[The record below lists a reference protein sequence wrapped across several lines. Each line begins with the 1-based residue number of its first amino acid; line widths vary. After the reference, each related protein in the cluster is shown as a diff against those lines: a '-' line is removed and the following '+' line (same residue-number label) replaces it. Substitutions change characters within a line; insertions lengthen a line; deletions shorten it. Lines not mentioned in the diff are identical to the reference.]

1 MGFKEITSL
10 DTDMTIA
17 LGGTNKKTG
26 KPNPLQV
33 EGYYIGSKT
42 VESKM
47 SKDGTAK
54 LHILQTSKGN
64 VGVWG
69 KTDLD
74 RKMLQVTPGAM
85 IRVTQNGKLEI
96 PGRNPMYKF
105 KVEVDAGNSIEVSA
119 PTEQQE
125 EVGHT
130 EPNAE
135 FDTPAGGYED
145 STEEAYE
152 EEAPLDEVQPT
163 RPSRP
168 TVAAAAPDAAR
179 QAKVKEL
186 LAKGRTKSA

>member
-1 MGFKEITSL
+1 MGFKEVASL
-10 DTDMTIA
+10 DTDTTIA

-26 KPNPLQV
+26 KPNPVQV
-33 EGYYIGSKT
+33 EGYFIGSKT

-47 SKDGTAK
+47 SKDGFAK

-85 IRVTQNGKLEI
+85 IRITQNGRLEL
-96 PGRNPMYKF
+96 PGKMPMYKF
-105 KVEVDAGNSIEVSA
+105 KVEVDSENTIEVSA
-119 PTEQQE
+119 PAEQQE
-125 EVGHT
+125 EQGYS

-145 STEEAYE
+145 STEESYE
-152 EEAPLDEVQPT
+152 EEALDEVQPT
-163 RPSRP
+163 RPSKP
-168 TVAAAAPDAAR
+168 AVAAAAPDAAR
-179 QAKVKEL
+179 QQKVKEL
-186 LAKGRTKSA
+186 LAKGRAKSA